1 MYWSDAYKYES
12 CGPSCWCRHSLLFF
26 FTLGRCLPSGLGG
39 NAVPNSTLVYRIRR
53 FVRLSNTECE
63 WQSEKGCV
71 LEKDSKQHFYRR
83 NNLYASLIIHTA
95 TTTNRTIGSRCYSN
109 VWVLYSLAIHIP
121 FRPGLMSNALYFLH
135 PVKIIFLYFSKRP
148 VYFSLIKREIERIER

>member
-26 FTLGRCLPSGLGG
+26 FTLGLCLPSGLGG

-109 VWVLYSLAIHIP
+109 VWVLYSLAIYLFVLGSCLTLSIFSIP
-121 FRPGLMSNALYFLH
+121 LKS
-135 PVKIIFLYFSKRP
+135 YFSISQSGR
-148 VYFSLIKREIERIER
+148 FIFHSSREK

>member
-109 VWVLYSLAIHIP
+109 VWVLYSLAIYLFVLGSCLTLSIFSIP
-121 FRPGLMSNALYFLH
+121 LKS
-135 PVKIIFLYFSKRP
+135 YFSISQSGR
-148 VYFSLIKREIERIER
+148 FIFHSSREK